1 MFKFPYGYTSPVRRT
16 IVALPPHPLSSRRYA
31 FSSKSK
37 PPPPTHSA
45 LEHLQMGNSLT
56 HLPVQWNWG
65 ATGKPQG
72 VASEV
77 VADKLTITSKGK
89 QVSKNGDEENPAVHV
104 SREGNDVVKRAAELH
119 VVEKG
124 DGEGPEPDEA
134 GVVGQ
139 EAKDKMNDEKGEN
152 GQQMID
158 RKEGG
163 ADIEKKEAEQ
173 EDKTKDKSEQKEDT
187 EMREADKKETNEAQH
202 KVDDEGSENPASK
215 LHEQPNEHAK
225 KSEDIA
231 AQNSETKEKQN
242 EEEKAEETN
251 GKRKAEDEKPEGAED
266 DSKKTK
272 TSDGD
277 VTDGGKTTGRGRG
290 RPPKGE
296 SNGGTK
302 AKKAKE
308 PTAPTRRSTRNK
320 A

>member
-1 MFKFPYGYTSPVRRT
+1 M
-16 IVALPPHPLSSRRYA
+16 
-31 FSSKSK
+31 
-37 PPPPTHSA
+37 
-45 LEHLQMGNSLT
+45 QMGNSLT
-56 HLPVQWNWG
+56 HLSVQWNWG

-119 VVEKG
+119 VIEKG

-139 EAKDKMNDEKGEN
+139 EAKDKMNEKKEEN
-152 GQQMID
+152 GQKKIVG
-158 RKEGG
+158 KEGG
-163 ADIEKKEAEQ
+163 ADIEKKEAQQ
-173 EDKTKDKSEQKEDT
+173 EEKTKDKSAEEQKEDT
-187 EMREADKKETNEAQH
+187 EMKEADKEETDEAQH
-202 KVDDEGSENPASK
+202 KVNNEGGENPASK
-215 LHEQPNEHAK
+215 LHEQANEHAK
-225 KSEDIA
+225 KSEDVA
-231 AQNSETKEKQN
+231 EQNAETKEKQD
-242 EEEKAEETN
+242 EEEKSEETN
-251 GKRKAEDEKPEGAED
+251 GKRKAEDDMLEGAED
-266 DSKKTK
+266 DSKRTK

-277 VTDGGKTTGRGRG
+277 VANGGKTTGRGRG

-296 SNGGTK
+296 SNGGAK

>member
-1 MFKFPYGYTSPVRRT
+1 MFTFPYGYTSPARRS
-16 IVALPPHPLSSRRYA
+16 IVATPPYLLSTRRYA
-31 FSSKSK
+31 FSKPRSKAY
-37 PPPPTHSA
+37 PA
-45 LEHLQMGNSLT
+45 VEHLQMGNSLT

-89 QVSKNGDEENPAVHV
+89 QVSKNGDEENPAVHI

-124 DGEGPEPDEA
+124 DGKGPEPDEA

-139 EAKDKMNDEKGEN
+139 EAKDKINEKKEEN
-152 GQQMID
+152 GQ
-158 RKEGG
+158 EGG
-163 ADIEKKEAEQ
+163 ADFEKKEAQQ
-173 EDKTKDKSEQKEDT
+173 EEKTKDKSVEEQKEDT
-187 EMREADKKETNEAQH
+187 AMKEADKEETDESQH
-202 KVDDEGSENPASK
+202 KVNNEGGENPASK
-215 LHEQPNEHAK
+215 LHEQANEHAK
-225 KSEDIA
+225 KSEDVA
-231 AQNSETKEKQN
+231 EQNAETKEKQD
-242 EEEKAEETN
+242 EMGKSEETN
-251 GKRKAEDEKPEGAED
+251 GKRKAEDDKPDGEKD

-277 VTDGGKTTGRGRG
+277 VANGGKTTGRGRG
-290 RPPKGE
+290 RPPKSE
-296 SNGGTK
+296 SNGGAK
-302 AKKAKE
+302 AKKTKE

>member
-1 MFKFPYGYTSPVRRT
+1 
-16 IVALPPHPLSSRRYA
+16 
-31 FSSKSK
+31 
-37 PPPPTHSA
+37 
-45 LEHLQMGNSLT
+45 MGNSLT

-139 EAKDKMNDEKGEN
+139 EAKDKINEKKEEN
-152 GQQMID
+152 GQD
-158 RKEGG
+158 GG
-163 ADIEKKEAEQ
+163 ADTEKKEAQQ
-173 EDKTKDKSEQKEDT
+173 EEKTKDKSAEDQKEDT
-187 EMREADKKETNEAQH
+187 AMKEADKEKTDDAQH
-202 KVDDEGSENPASK
+202 KVNNEGGENPASK
-215 LHEQPNEHAK
+215 LHEQANEHAK
-225 KSEDIA
+225 KSEDVA
-231 AQNSETKEKQN
+231 VQNAETKKKQD
-242 EEEKAEETN
+242 EAGKSEETN
-251 GKRKAEDEKPEGAED
+251 GKRKAEDDKPDGEED
-266 DSKKTK
+266 DSKKVK

-277 VTDGGKTTGRGRG
+277 VANGGKTTGRGRG

-302 AKKAKE
+302 SKKAKE